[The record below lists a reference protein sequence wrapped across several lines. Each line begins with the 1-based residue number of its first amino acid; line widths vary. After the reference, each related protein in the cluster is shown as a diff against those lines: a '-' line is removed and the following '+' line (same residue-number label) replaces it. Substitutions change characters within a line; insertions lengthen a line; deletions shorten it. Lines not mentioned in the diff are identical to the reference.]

1 MKLKWLVILFTASF
15 LAHFSQATQDVLQ
28 GDWKTECLILEE
40 DVVQS
45 KINIQENIWTSIH
58 TGYEDEKCQR
68 PYLEFRQVQKALVLG
83 ADLDLTAI
91 ESSYTPLTNEIS
103 EALNLIRYCGI
114 ETWKMGEAQIVNGK
128 ECQDFQAPKIGSVLY
143 TTYKISVGRLYL
155 GRPGKGKRGQTA
167 EDRLS
172 EYETYFYSK

>member
-28 GDWKTECLILEE
+28 GDWKTDCLILEE
-40 DVVQS
+40 DNLQS
-45 KINIQENIWTSIH
+45 QIQIQENIWTSTH
-58 TGYEDEKCQR
+58 TGYEDEKCQK
-68 PYLEFRQVQKALVLG
+68 PYLEFHQIQKALVHG
-83 ADLDLTAI
+83 NDLDLTTM
-91 ESSYTPLTNEIS
+91 ESSYTPLTKEIA

-114 ETWKMGEAQIVNGK
+114 ETWKVGSAQIVNGK
-128 ECQDFQAPKIGSVLY
+128 ECQDFQVPRVGSVLY
-143 TTYKISVGRLYL
+143 TTYKLTESHLYL
-155 GRPGKGKRGQTA
+155 GRPGKGKRGQTT